1 MANQNT
7 KFNFLKFT
15 FFVLAIS
22 AIGCSNSS
30 KSGDNIEP
38 NSTSNSSIF
47 VSKKRFYRSINNS
60 YFYTFVLK
68 SNSNGTMIST
78 LADATLTNGSIT
90 TIASSVH
97 FEALSS
103 DIIQILKRN
112 FEDQVDETGL
122 QSEMAGSF
130 VIDVRVPTLRAGTN
144 ELSFTV
150 NLTNGSTYTVTDTI
164 DLTEAAYY

>member
-1 MANQNT
+1 
-7 KFNFLKFT
+7 
-15 FFVLAIS
+15 
-22 AIGCSNSS
+22 
-30 KSGDNIEP
+30 
-38 NSTSNSSIF
+38 
-47 VSKKRFYRSINNS
+47 
-60 YFYTFVLK
+60 
-68 SNSNGTMIST
+68 MIST